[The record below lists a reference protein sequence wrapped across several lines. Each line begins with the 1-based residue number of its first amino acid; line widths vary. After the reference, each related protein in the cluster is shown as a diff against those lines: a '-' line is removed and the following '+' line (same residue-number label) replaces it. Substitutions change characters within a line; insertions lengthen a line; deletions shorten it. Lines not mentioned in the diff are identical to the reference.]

1 MNTRFVTICGL
12 IFVAVLSRL
21 IPHPPNF
28 TPVMAIALFGG
39 AYFQDKKMA
48 FFVPFVAMFVSDL
61 FIGLHSTIFFV
72 YGGFALVVL
81 IGFLLKDRVSFSG
94 VLGTGLAGAVVFFL
108 ITNFGAWLAM
118 YPHTLKGFTTAYV
131 AAIPFFRYTL
141 LGNLI
146 YIPMLFGAF
155 ELATRKIPALNT

>member
-1 MNTRFVTICGL
+1 MNARFVTICGL

-39 AYFQDKKMA
+39 AYFQDKKLA
-48 FFVPFVAMFVSDL
+48 FLVPLAAMLVSDL

-81 IGFLLKDRVSFSG
+81 LGFWLKDRVSFSG
-94 VLGTGLAGAVVFFL
+94 VLGTGFASAVVFFL

-118 YPHTLKGFTTAYV
+118 
-131 AAIPFFRYTL
+131 
-141 LGNLI
+141 
-146 YIPMLFGAF
+146 
-155 ELATRKIPALNT
+155 